1 MEEVGL
7 WLLNALLFVLQI
19 LRDQFLLVT
28 TQ

>member
-19 LRDQFLLVT
+19 LRDQFLFVA